1 MNWGKGITIALVLFI
16 GFIVCLGTILMRQD
30 VDLVAEDYYQ
40 QEINYESQI
49 SAESNAKKLEVSPNF
64 KQDEDYFIVNIPE
77 GDFTKII
84 LDLKRPN
91 NSNKDLQFNI
101 VGTKT
106 FMIEKSELDKGSY
119 GIQLRYEFEG
129 KPCQQKTTVFIQ
141 K

>member
-16 GFIVCLGTILMRQD
+16 GFIVCLGTILMRQN

-49 SAESNAKKLEVSPNF
+49 SAESNAKKLEDKPIF
-64 KQDEDYFIVNIPE
+64 TQEDNYFIVTVPE
-77 GDFTKII
+77 GDFTKIT

-91 NSNKDLQFNI
+91 NSDKDLQFDI
-101 VGTKT
+101 VGTKM
-106 FMIEKSELDKGSY
+106 FMIEKSKLDAGQYSLE
-119 GIQLRYEFEG
+119 LRYEFEG
-129 KPCQQKTTVFIQ
+129 KPCQQKTSVFIQ

>member
-16 GFIVCLGTILMRQD
+16 GFIVCLGTILMRQN

-40 QEINYESQI
+40 QEIDYETQI
-49 SAESNAKKLEVSPNF
+49 SAESNAKKLINKPAF
-64 KQDEDYFIVNIPE
+64 AQEDGYFIVNVPE
-77 GDFTKII
+77 GNFTKMT

-91 NSNKDLQFNI
+91 NGDKDLQFDI

-106 FMIEKSELDKGSY
+106 FMIEKSDLEAGQYSLE
-119 GIQLRYEFEG
+119 LRYEFDG
-129 KPCQQKTTVFIQ
+129 KPCQQKTSVFIQ